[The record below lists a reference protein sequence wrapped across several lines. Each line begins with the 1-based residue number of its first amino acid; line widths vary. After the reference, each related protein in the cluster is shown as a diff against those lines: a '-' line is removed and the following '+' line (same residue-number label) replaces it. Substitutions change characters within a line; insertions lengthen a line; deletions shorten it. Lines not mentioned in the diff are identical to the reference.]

1 VIDCFLSINY
11 RNFQLQILPMPKSTS
26 SKKLSAAEKDKLFT
40 TLKSRFEKNKDR
52 HKGIDWAKVQARLD
66 SSPSKCWSLWQMEES
81 GGEPDVLGMDKKTG
95 ELTFYDCS
103 PESPAGRRSV
113 CYDPEALASRKEHKP
128 KDSALG
134 MAEEMGVEILSEEEY
149 RALQQLGKFDTKT
162 SSWVQTPAPIRK
174 LGGALFGDRR
184 YDTVWFYHNGAE
196 SYYAARGFRAS
207 LKV

>member
-1 VIDCFLSINY
+1 
-11 RNFQLQILPMPKSTS
+11 MAKSTNT
-26 SKKLSAAEKDKLFT
+26 KKLSAAEKDKLFA
-40 TLKSRFEKNKDR
+40 TLQSRFEKNKAR
-52 HKGIDWAKVQARLD
+52 HKGIDWAKVLARLNA
-66 SSPSKCWSLWQMEES
+66 SPAKCWSLWQMEES
-81 GGEPDVLGMDKKTG
+81 GGEPDVVGMDKKTG
-95 ELTFYDCS
+95 EVIFYDCS

-134 MAEEMGVEILSEEEY
+134 MAEEMGVELLTEEEY

-162 SSWVQTPAPIRK
+162 SSWVLTPAPVRK